1 MTTTSNSQPVGLL
14 VKFTAQPGKGS
25 EMAAVLAGVA
35 SQVAAEPGTLLWQ
48 VDVQANNPDIVF
60 LYERYESADAMDAHN
75 STELNAKTREQT
87 GALMGGPPE
96 VFPLL
101 PAGGI
106 K

>member
-14 VKFTAQPGKGS
+14 VKFTAQPGKGA
-25 EMAAVLAGVA
+25 EMAAVLSGVA

-48 VDVQANNPDIVF
+48 VDVQANNPDVVF
-60 LYERYESADAMDAHN
+60 LHERYESADAMDAHN
-75 STELNAKTREQT
+75 STELNAKTENK
-87 GALMGGPPE
+87 LVPSWGPPK

-101 PAGGI
+101 RAGGI